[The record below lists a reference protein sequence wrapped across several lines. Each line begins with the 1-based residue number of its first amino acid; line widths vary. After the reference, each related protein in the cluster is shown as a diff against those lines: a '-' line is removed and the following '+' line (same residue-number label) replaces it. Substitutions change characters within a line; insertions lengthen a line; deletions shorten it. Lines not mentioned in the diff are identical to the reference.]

1 MRSVRH
7 ERTIHAIVLAL
18 LRRRPLVSFVVITF
32 AWTWA
37 YVIVFLI
44 VFPIPDNPVRTT
56 PGDLGPTIGAFAVT
70 AIVAGRSGI
79 RQLLAS
85 IVRWRVNVGWYA
97 LALLGLPAVYTASI
111 ALVPGALASYK
122 PFSLSDVMLFPVLYL
137 YLGASG
143 GPLTEEPGWRGFAL
157 PRLQRRWGPLAG
169 TTIVGLIWAAWHLPN
184 YFRPDWAAVNG
195 GLNFSGV
202 AVFTV
207 AAVSFSIVITW
218 VYNRTGGSV
227 LLAILLHC
235 SLNFSQGLNTVM
247 FPAAAN
253 NEVAPVAALV
263 VAALV
268 LVFATRGRLGY
279 SAPRAATTIAP
290 AYSTP

>member
-1 MRSVRH
+1 LRRVGP
-7 ERTIHAIVLAL
+7 ERTIHAITLTL
-18 LRRRPLVSFVVITF
+18 LRRHPVAFYVLVTF
-32 AWTWA
+32 AWTWT
-37 YVIVFLI
+37 YVILFLI

-56 PGDLGPTIGAFAVT
+56 PGDLGPTIGAFVVT
-70 AIVAGRSGI
+70 AIVAGRAGV

-97 LALLGLPAVYTASI
+97 LALLGLPAVYTATI
-111 ALVPGALASYK
+111 VLVPGALASFK
-122 PFSLSDVMLFPVLYL
+122 PLSLSDVLLLPVLYL
-137 YLGASG
+137 FLGATG

-157 PRLQRRWGPLAG
+157 PRLQQRWGPIAG

-195 GLNFSGV
+195 GLNFSGI
-202 AVFTV
+202 AVFTI
-207 AAVSFSIVITW
+207 AAVSFSTVITW

-247 FPAAAN
+247 FTAAAN
-253 NEVAPVAALV
+253 NEVAPVTALV
-263 VAALV
+263 VAAAVV
-268 LVFATRGRLGY
+268 LFATRGRLGY
-279 SAPRAATTIAP
+279 PAPVAQTATAP

>member
-1 MRSVRH
+1 M
-7 ERTIHAIVLAL
+7 
-18 LRRRPLVSFVVITF
+18 
-32 AWTWA
+32 
-37 YVIVFLI
+37 
-44 VFPIPDNPVRTT
+44 
-56 PGDLGPTIGAFAVT
+56 
-70 AIVAGRSGI
+70 
-79 RQLLAS
+79 Q
-85 IVRWRVNVGWYA
+85 
-97 LALLGLPAVYTASI
+97 
-111 ALVPGALASYK
+111 
-122 PFSLSDVMLFPVLYL
+122 
-137 YLGASG
+137 
-143 GPLTEEPGWRGFAL
+143 
-157 PRLQRRWGPLAG
+157 QRWGPLAG

-263 VAALV
+263 LAALV
-268 LVFATRGRLGY
+268 VVFATRGRLGY
-279 SAPRAATTIAP
+279 SAPQAATTIAP

>member
-1 MRSVRH
+1 V
-7 ERTIHAIVLAL
+7 I
-18 LRRRPLVSFVVITF
+18 SFVVITF

-37 YVIVFLI
+37 YVILFLI
-44 VFPIPDNPVRTT
+44 VFPMPDNPVRTT

-70 AIVAGRSGI
+70 AIVAGRAGV

-97 LALLGLPAVYTASI
+97 VALLGLPAIYTASI
-111 ALVPGALASYK
+111 ALVPGALASFK
-122 PFSLSDVMLFPVLYL
+122 PLSLSDVLLLPVLYL
-137 YLGASG
+137 YLGAAG

-157 PRLQRRWGPLAG
+157 PRLQQRWGPLAG
-169 TTIVGLIWAAWHLPN
+169 TTVVGLIWAAWHLPN
-184 YFRPDWAAVNG
+184 YFRPDWASVNG
-195 GLNFSGV
+195 GLNFSGI
-202 AVFTV
+202 AVFAI
-207 AAVSFSIVITW
+207 AAVSFSVVITW
-218 VYNRTGGSV
+218 VFNRTGGSV

-253 NEVAPVAALV
+253 NEVAPVTALV
-263 VAALV
+263 IAALV
-268 LVFATRGRLGY
+268 LIVVTRGRLG
-279 SAPRAATTIAP
+279 SSVPGGTPQVAP